1 MKAEKL
7 KIDNED
13 LNLPY
18 TTMDVLLLSNI
29 VYIEDLFNCSY
40 DDLLSVKWF
49 WEKKLDILYSSL
61 RKFWI
66 DLKKILRV
74 KGVPQDINKT
84 LKMCKHSDFILDE

>member
-1 MKAEKL
+1 MIQNRRIRLTILNNKFITMKAEKL

-40 DDLLSVKWF
+40 DDLLSVK
-49 WEKKLDILYSSL
+49 
-61 RKFWI
+61 
-66 DLKKILRV
+66 
-74 KGVPQDINKT
+74 
-84 LKMCKHSDFILDE
+84 